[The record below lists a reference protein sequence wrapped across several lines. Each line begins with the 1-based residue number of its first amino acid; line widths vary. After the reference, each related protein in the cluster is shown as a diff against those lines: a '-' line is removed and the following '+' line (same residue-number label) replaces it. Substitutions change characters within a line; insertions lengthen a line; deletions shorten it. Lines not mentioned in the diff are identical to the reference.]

1 MNLYNKAFRII
12 YGLRNLLESQVKTE
26 LGASLIYLQRAVG
39 VTTENCSEIIDTR
52 DTKLK
57 IEMQALKQEI
67 ATKFNTLMD
76 QISAIPSLHIAKVTN
91 RAQTLENRAGM
102 LKSITPQASSKS
114 ALSITVSNKYAQV
127 NLTQTK
133 SYAAAVKVKEAQ
145 T

>member
-1 MNLYNKAFRII
+1 MN
-12 YGLRNLLESQVKTE
+12 
-26 LGASLIYLQRAVG
+26 
-39 VTTENCSEIIDTR
+39 TR

-57 IEMQALKQEI
+57 IEMQALKQEMT
-67 ATKFNTLMD
+67 TKFNTLID
-76 QISAIPSLHIAKVTN
+76 QISAIPSLHIAKTTN
-91 RAQTLENRAGM
+91 RAQSLENRARTP
-102 LKSITPQASSKS
+102 KPITPQASSKS